1 MVAYADGS
9 VLAQLGNPDMRTPIA
24 HALDYPERIDSG
36 VDAIDLA
43 RIGQLDFR
51 KPDFLRFPCLQLAFD
66 VLHTGGCAP
75 AVLNAANEIA
85 VQAFLDRRIGF
96 SRIAGV
102 IAETLQRVP
111 SASVNTLD
119 SLLAQDQVARAQ
131 ALELLH

>member
-1 MVAYADGS
+1 
-9 VLAQLGNPDMRTPIA
+9 
-24 HALDYPERIDSG
+24 
-36 VDAIDLA
+36 
-43 RIGQLDFR
+43 
-51 KPDFLRFPCLQLAFD
+51 
-66 VLHTGGCAP
+66 
-75 AVLNAANEIA
+75 LNAANEIA